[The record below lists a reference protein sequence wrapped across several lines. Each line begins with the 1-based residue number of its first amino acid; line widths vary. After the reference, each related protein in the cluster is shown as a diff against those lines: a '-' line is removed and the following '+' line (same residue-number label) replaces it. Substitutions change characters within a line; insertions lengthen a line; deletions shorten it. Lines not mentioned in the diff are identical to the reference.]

1 MMENWPLY
9 HPEVPEFLR
18 RLAETPPMARL
29 RQVGMNCG
37 CEYTSFPR
45 FAGWAPYSRFDHSL
59 GVALIVWHFTGDI
72 RQSAAGLL
80 HDVATPAFAHV
91 VDFLHGD
98 HLRQASTEAR
108 TAELIG
114 RSPELQA
121 LLGEYGLTTE
131 DVADCHRY
139 PIADN
144 DSPRL
149 SADRLE
155 YTLGDLR
162 CYGFADGDTVRAFY
176 EDLTVGQDEAG
187 RPELA
192 FRTPETARAFAEAA
206 LSVSR
211 VYVADEDR
219 FAMQALADLLR
230 DAVGREV
237 LTEDDLY
244 QTEPF
249 AIQKLEADPASA
261 ARWRR
266 FRRFCRVERSADRP
280 EGGIWYRIPAK
291 LRYIDPLAAGRG
303 RVSRLDAGVRQAQE
317 SFLATDFS
325 LWIGVPEDAGGGDAI
340 P

>member
-1 MMENWPLY
+1 MTENWSLY
-9 HPEVPEFLR
+9 HPEIPEFLR

-45 FAGWAPYSRFDHSL
+45 FAGWAPYSRFDHSV
-59 GVALIVWHFTGDI
+59 GVGLIVWHFTGDL

-80 HDVATPAFAHV
+80 HDAATPAFAHV

-98 HLRQASTEAR
+98 HLHQESTEAR
-108 TAELIG
+108 TAELIET
-114 RSPELQA
+114 SPELQV
-121 LLGEYGLTTE
+121 LLGEYGLATE
-131 DVADCHRY
+131 DVADYHRY

-144 DSPRL
+144 DSPQL

-162 CYGFADGDTVRAFY
+162 CYGFAGADALRAFY
-176 EDLTVGQDEAG
+176 QDLTVWRDESG

-192 FRTPETARAFAEAA
+192 FRTLETACAFTEASLQTA
-206 LSVSR
+206 R

-230 DAVGREV
+230 DAVNRQV

-244 QTEPF
+244 RTEPF
-249 AIQKLEADPASA
+249 VIQKLEADPASA
-261 ARWRR
+261 RRWRR
-266 FRRFCRVERSADRP
+266 FRRFCRVERSADRERTLVP
-280 EGGIWYRIPAK
+280 DSRQAAVHRSTGGGPWPRLPVG
-291 LRYIDPLAAGRG
+291 RRGAAGPG
-303 RVSRLDAGVRQAQE
+303 GFPGHGLRLLDRR
-317 SFLATDFS
+317 S
-325 LWIGVPEDAGGGDAI
+325 GGNRRRE
-340 P
+340 